1 MGEPAVSLV
10 AAMLRKHSEIKCEL
24 PHTLLNKIYKM
35 FRMTH
40 EITFHFRIMSEYTR
54 NQTIHVF
61 TMAKW

>member
-1 MGEPAVSLV
+1 
-10 AAMLRKHSEIKCEL
+10 MLRKHSEIKCEL

-40 EITFHFRIMSEYTR
+40 EITFHFRIMSEYAR